1 MAILGKT
8 SITELNILNPLS
20 IENGGTG
27 ATTAD
32 EALTNL
38 GVKAYVKSLSA
49 SGTTITYTL
58 GNGTSKTLSTVQ
70 GAQGNIGSQGVKGT
84 SSSVKGKTGSQGVAN
99 TVKGLQGDTGT
110 QGSPSSVQGA
120 NGPTGKQGVA
130 NTVMGH
136 QGDTGTQGVANTVK
150 GLQGDTG
157 TQGSPNTVKG
167 VNGPTGKQGVA
178 NTVMGLQ
185 GDTGSNGMKGISGV
199 KGKPGATGT
208 SITSYIYNNK
218 TASTNIIVFGSTTG
232 YNCFET
238 NFIVYGTYNEISEI
252 FLNIENEKGILL
264 SFYSLSKIT
273 FRSDLPNSIIHSLDY
288 WTCRG
293 ALTFYVHRIDH
304 EGISHILVTP
314 LTTNQSFGID
324 TSYPLH

>member
-1 MAILGKT
+1 MAVLGKT
-8 SITELNILNPLS
+8 SITELSLLNPLS
-20 IENGGTG
+20 IKDGGTG

-58 GNGTSKTLSTVQ
+58 GNGTSQTLSTVQ
-70 GAQGNIGSQGVKGT
+70 GTQGNIGSQGVKGA
-84 SSSVKGKTGSQGVAN
+84 SSSVKGKTGTQGAAN
-99 TVKGLQGDTGT
+99 TVKGLQGDTGS
-110 QGSPSSVQGA
+110 QGAANTVKGA
-120 NGPTGKQGVA
+120 NGPTGKQGTA
-130 NTVMGH
+130 SS
-136 QGDTGTQGVANTVK
+136 VK

-167 VNGPTGKQGVA
+167 LQGDTGTQGSANTVKGANGPTGKQGTASSVK
-178 NTVMGLQ
+178 GLQ
-185 GDTGSNGMKGISGV
+185 GNTGSNGKKGISGV

-218 TASTNIIVFGSTTG
+218 TGTTVFGSTTG

-238 NFIVYGTYNEISEI
+238 NFIDFGTGISEI

-264 SFYSLSKIT
+264 SFYSTKKVT
-273 FRSDLPNSIIHSLDY
+273 FLSDLPNSIIHSLDY
-288 WTCRG
+288 WNCKG
-293 ALTFYVHRIDH
+293 
-304 EGISHILVTP
+304 GVT
-314 LTTNQSFGID
+314 NI
-324 TSYPLH
+324 

>member
-32 EALTNL
+32 GALTNL
-38 GVKAYVKSLSA
+38 GVKSYIKSISA

-58 GNGTSKTLSTVQ
+58 GNGTSQTLSTVQ
-70 GAQGNIGSQGVKGT
+70 GIQGNIGSQGVKGT
-84 SSSVKGKTGSQGVAN
+84 SSSVKGKTGSQGAAN
-99 TVKGLQGDTGT
+99 TVKGVTGDTGT
-110 QGSPSSVQGA
+110 QGNPNSVQGA
-120 NGPTGKQGVA
+120 NGPTGKQGNA
-130 NTVMGH
+130 STVMGH
-136 QGDTGTQGVANTVK
+136 
-150 GLQGDTG
+150 
-157 TQGSPNTVKG
+157 
-167 VNGPTGKQGVA
+167 
-178 NTVMGLQ
+178 Q
-185 GDTGSNGMKGISGV
+185 GDTGSNGMKGMSGV

-218 TASTNIIVFGSTTG
+218 TTTNTVFGSTTG

-238 NFIVYGTYNEISEI
+238 NFIEFGLNSITEI

-264 SFYSLSKIT
+264 SFYSLKKVT
-273 FRSDLPNSIIHSLDY
+273 FRSDLPNSIIHSLEY
-288 WTCRG
+288 WYCRG
-293 ALTFYVHRIDH
+293 AVTFYVHRIDH

-314 LTTNQSFGID
+314 LTTNQNFGID
-324 TSYPLH
+324 TSYPFH

>member
-32 EALTNL
+32 GALTNL
-38 GVKAYVKSLSA
+38 GVKSYIKSISA

-70 GAQGNIGSQGVKGT
+70 GIQGNIGSQGVKGT
-84 SSSVKGKTGSQGVAN
+84 SSSVKGKTGSQGAAN
-99 TVKGLQGDTGT
+99 TVKGHQGDTGT
-110 QGSPSSVQGA
+110 QGNPNSVQGA
-120 NGPTGKQGVA
+120 NGPTGKQGNA

-136 QGDTGTQGVANTVK
+136 QGDTGTQGVANSVK
-150 GLQGDTG
+150 GHQGDTG
-157 TQGSPNTVKG
+157 TQGNPNSVQG
-167 VNGPTGKQGVA
+167 ANGPTGKQGNA
-178 NTVMGLQ
+178 NTVMGHQ
-185 GDTGSNGMKGISGV
+185 GDTGSNGMKGMSGV

-218 TASTNIIVFGSTTG
+218 TTTNTVFGSTTG

-238 NFIVYGTYNEISEI
+238 NFIEFGLNSITEI

-264 SFYSLSKIT
+264 SFYSLKKVT
-273 FRSDLPNSIIHSLDY
+273 FRSDLPNSIIHSLEY
-288 WTCRG
+288 WYCRG
-293 ALTFYVHRIDH
+293 AVTFYVHRIDH

-314 LTTNQSFGID
+314 LTTNQNFGID
-324 TSYPLH
+324 TSYPFH